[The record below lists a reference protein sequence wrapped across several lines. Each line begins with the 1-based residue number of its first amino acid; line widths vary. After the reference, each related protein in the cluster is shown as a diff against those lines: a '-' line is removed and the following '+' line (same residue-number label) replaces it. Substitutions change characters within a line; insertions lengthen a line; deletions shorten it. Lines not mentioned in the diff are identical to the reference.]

1 MCEEDHKLK
10 LNDGAYTV
18 FLNTEGTRDDIS
30 QELKAFLDFIVGR
43 KSADPFVTKLEHSLY
58 EAKQN
63 AIWRREYM
71 LLLTREQ
78 EKFAEG
84 KDKGLQEANER
95 VAVDMLKKNFSLS
108 LIEEISTL
116 SENAIRNLATA
127 LGIAIA

>member
-1 MCEEDHKLK
+1 
-10 LNDGAYTV
+10 
-18 FLNTEGTRDDIS
+18 
-30 QELKAFLDFIVGR
+30 
-43 KSADPFVTKLEHSLY
+43 
-58 EAKQN
+58 
-63 AIWRREYM
+63 M

-84 KDKGLQEANER
+84 RDEGKAEGLQEANER

-127 LGIAIA
+127 LGISIA